1 MNQDYA
7 FSYMLPV
14 ETQKV
19 HKLQEELQFFTEQF
33 MREVR
38 RIVADN
44 IRMQRIGLAPMLAV
58 SIAAKWPYWEM
69 NKSNKICS

>member
-1 MNQDYA
+1 VQFDQSKAKNQDYA
-7 FSYMLPV
+7 FKYMLTD
-14 ETQKV
+14 ETQKI

-44 IRMQRIGLAPMLAV
+44 IRMQKIGLGPMLATAVV
-58 SIAAKWPYWEM
+58 S
-69 NKSNKICS
+69 N

>member
-33 MREVR
+33 MREIR

-58 SIAAKWPYWEM
+58 SIAAK
-69 NKSNKICS
+69 

>member
-58 SIAAKWPYWEM
+58 SIAAK
-69 NKSNKICS
+69 